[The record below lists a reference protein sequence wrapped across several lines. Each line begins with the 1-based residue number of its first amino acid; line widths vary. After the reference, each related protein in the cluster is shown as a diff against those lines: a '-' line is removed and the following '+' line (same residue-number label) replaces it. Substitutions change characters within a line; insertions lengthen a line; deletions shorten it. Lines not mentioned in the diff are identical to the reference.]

1 MAQSE
6 PLPPGVTLEGGRVKA
21 NGQYVDTHEGPSY
34 TDPITGN
41 SWTEVISIINPNVDG
56 IQELT
61 DPATNTV
68 YFKYYLHKDKNY
80 NGYWI
85 SKKSPIGKHDCD
97 VTRAAC
103 RKIEVAKQEKRR
115 NTWLGGLQSPRHPP
129 TKFICDQCENPC
141 AAATATATATRGG
154 RRRMRKT
161 KKRATLRRKTLR
173 R

>member
-6 PLPPGVTLEGGRVKA
+6 PLPPGVTLEGGRGVKV
-21 NGQYVDTHEGPSY
+21 NGKYVDTHEGPSY

-41 SWTEVISIINPNVDG
+41 SWTEVISIINPNVNG

-61 DPATNTV
+61 DPATNAV
-68 YFKYYLHKDKNY
+68 YFKYYLHRDKNY
-80 NGYWI
+80 NSYWI
-85 SKKSPIGKHDCD
+85 SKISPIGKHDCD
-97 VTRAAC
+97 GKRGAC
-103 RKIEVAKQEKRR
+103 REIKVAKIEGRR

-129 TKFICDQCENPC
+129 TKFICDRCENPC
-141 AAATATATATRGG
+141 PAATATRGG